1 MGQGYIVARYI
12 DYFCAGI
19 KQTDSHPLHLLGQG
33 SKKTIVESFTIT
45 HTVALAV
52 KRQQR
57 SNHHIDIIA
66 LFPNRINGLGNIVM
80 GLLVLV
86 CGLNWAFFRV
96 PSAKLLTGTRTL
108 MLFSQQYWMMGVV
121 FISPLEWMGRKQ
133 CMHLGL

>member
-52 KRQQR
+52 KGQQR

-80 GLLVLV
+80 GLTCFSVRSKLGIFQSPVGKVTNWHQNLNVIFPAVLDDG
-86 CGLNWAFFRV
+86 CRIYFT
-96 PSAKLLTGTRTL
+96 S
-108 MLFSQQYWMMGVV
+108 
-121 FISPLEWMGRKQ
+121 
-133 CMHLGL
+133 